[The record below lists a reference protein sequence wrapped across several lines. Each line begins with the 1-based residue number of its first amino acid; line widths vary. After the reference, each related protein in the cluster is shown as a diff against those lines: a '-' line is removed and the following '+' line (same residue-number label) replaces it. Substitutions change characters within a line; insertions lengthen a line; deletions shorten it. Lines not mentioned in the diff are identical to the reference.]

1 MGLEWRK
8 VQRADSDFSGNVT
21 GKIDN
26 VAVATIKSGAAAG
39 ATANQDSTATILG
52 GTFTGDIGGVT
63 AANISQGAT
72 RANNSIDSSGNV
84 TANVTG
90 NINGTAAST
99 VVSGA
104 ASGATANQDST
115 STILAGTLT
124 GTVGANATI
133 GDTTASTVVSGAASG
148 ATANQ
153 DSTST
158 ILAGT
163 LTGTVAA
170 DATIGST
177 TASTVTS
184 GAALGATA
192 NQDSTS
198 TILGGTLTGAV
209 ANTAT
214 VGGTAASTVA
224 SGAANGTTAIGAFDT
239 SGSTPILNVD
249 NAAAGLK
256 NSGITINSDGTLSGA
271 GSGQVT
277 AAGVNA
283 IGTDGTGAPNSL
295 KNNQITL
302 TASGGTV
309 TLNNAGSGTIDK
321 GDIGLGSVVNQ
332 AITVSS
338 GRIQFDGT
346 NQTIDA
352 QSLGGS
358 NLATVKS
365 DAVST
370 AETNILG
377 GAPDALNTLDELA
390 AALNDDA
397 SFNSTITN
405 SIATKGPAPLT
416 LAEEDVDGDSTF
428 SSSANNP
435 ANLTEGQTGFYNGD
449 QYVVVNV

>member
-1 MGLEWRK
+1 MAK
-8 VQRADSDFSGNVT
+8 VWKKLQRADSDYTGNVT
-21 GKIDN
+21 GSVGGTSASDVKDGAVAGTAAKTVTDAAFDSNNKLN
-26 VAVATIKSGAAAG
+26 VANANDGLKNSQVTVAKDSNGNISLNNAGSGSISLDNSDVGLGNVTNDAQIKSDGSNAPNSLKNDQISLSASGGTVTLTGASSSNNSFDKGDVGLGNVDNESKA
-39 ATANQDSTATILG
+39 SILG
-52 GTFTGDIGGVT
+52 GTFTGDIGGT
-63 AANISQGAT
+63 S
-72 RANNSIDSSGNV
+72 
-84 TANVTG
+84 
-90 NINGTAAST
+90 AS
-99 VVSGA
+99 
-104 ASGATANQDST
+104 D
-115 STILAGTLT
+115 IK
-124 GTVGANATI
+124 
-133 GDTTASTVVSGAASG
+133 
-148 ATANQ
+148 
-153 DSTST
+153 
-158 ILAGT
+158 
-163 LTGTVAA
+163 
-170 DATIGST
+170 
-177 TASTVTS
+177 S

-198 TILGGTLTGAV
+198 TILGGTLTGSV

-256 NSGITINSDGTLSGA
+256 NSGISINADGTLTGA

-332 AITVSS
+332 AITVAS
-338 GRIQFDGT
+338 GKIQFDGT
-346 NQTIDA
+346 AQTIDA
-352 QSLGGS
+352 DSLGGS
-358 NLATVKS
+358 NLSTVKS

-397 SFNSTITN
+397 SFNSTITT
-405 SIATKGPAPLT
+405 SIATKGPAPLSLT
-416 LAEEDVDGDSTF
+416 AEDLDGDTSF
-428 SSSANNP
+428 DNDP
-435 ANLTEGQTGFYNGD
+435 ANLTEGQIGIFGGE
-449 QYVVVNV
+449 QYVVVDVS